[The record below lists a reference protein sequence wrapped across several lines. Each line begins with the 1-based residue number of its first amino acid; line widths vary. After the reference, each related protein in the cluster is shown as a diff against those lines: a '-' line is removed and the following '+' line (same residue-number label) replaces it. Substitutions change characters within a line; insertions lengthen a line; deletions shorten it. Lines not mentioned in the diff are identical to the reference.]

1 MSDNELKRLK
11 EVVARACGT
20 TVDKMDARTR
30 LAAPALAR
38 QVAMYYVVKSGKT
51 LEATGEIFKRHYTN
65 VVYAKNKVADMRD
78 VDPWVQGVMNEVERE
93 MPQLVEEVAR
103 G

>member
-1 MSDNELKRLK
+1 MSGDEVQRLK

-20 TVDKMDARTR
+20 TVEVMETR
-30 LAAPALAR
+30 NRHAAPALAR

-65 VVYAKNKVADMRD
+65 VVYAKNKIEDMRE
-78 VDPWVQGVMNEVERE
+78 VDPWVQNVMREVEQE
-93 MPQLVEEVAR
+93 IPELEEVLIN

>member
-1 MSDNELKRLK
+1 MSGDEVERLK
-11 EVVARACGT
+11 EVVAKACGT
-20 TVDKMDARTR
+20 TVERVNARTR

-51 LEATGEIFKRHYTN
+51 LEATGEIFNRHYTN

-93 MPQLVEEVAR
+93 MPQLVEEEEC

>member
-1 MSDNELKRLK
+1 
-11 EVVARACGT
+11 
-20 TVDKMDARTR
+20 
-30 LAAPALAR
+30 
-38 QVAMYYVVKSGKT
+38 
-51 LEATGEIFKRHYTN
+51 

-93 MPQLVEEVAR
+93 MPQLVEEEEC

>member
-1 MSDNELKRLK
+1 MSGDEVERLK
-11 EVVARACGT
+11 EVVAKACGT
-20 TVDKMDARTR
+20 TVERVNARTR

-51 LEATGEIFKRHYTN
+51 LESTGEIFNRHYTN

-93 MPQLVEEVAR
+93 MPHLVEEKEC

>member
-11 EVVARACGT
+11 EVIAKACGT

-38 QVAMYYVVKSGKT
+38 QVGMYYVVKSGKT

-65 VVYAKNKVADMRD
+65 VVYAKNKIEDMRE
-78 VDPWVQGVMNEVERE
+78 VDPWVQNVMREVEQE
-93 MPQLVEEVAR
+93 IPELEEVAEC